1 MKMLDL
7 NGNGKV
13 SWTEFLSAIMSLTDM
28 LQLKVNPT
36 NKGEMK
42 YMWTLLD
49 TDQDGELTLEECR
62 AVLDMAPLIKKL
74 NTWATKTLNVG
85 EV

>member
-13 SWTEFLSAIMSLTDM
+13 SWTEFISAVSSLTDM
-28 LQLKVNPT
+28 LHFKVSPT

-49 TDQDGELTLEECR
+49 TDHDGEITHSESR
-62 AVLDMAPLIKKL
+62 AILNMAPLI
-74 NTWATKTLNVG
+74 
-85 EV
+85 

>member
-13 SWTEFLSAIMSLTDM
+13 SWTEMVTAISALSEMLGFHMST
-28 LQLKVNPT
+28 T
-36 NKGEMK
+36 GKGEMK

-49 TDQDGELTLEECR
+49 TDYDGELT
-62 AVLDMAPLIKKL
+62 K
-74 NTWATKTLNVG
+74 
-85 EV
+85 